1 MVKYQFAA
9 DLAGRFVS
17 EFGMEAYPH
26 LETIR
31 SVITNPK
38 QQHPGSMV
46 MDFHNKAIGHERRL
60 MSYISENF
68 RVKNDLASFIHL
80 SQMVQAE
87 AMAYSF
93 RAWRREWGK
102 VGERKCGG
110 ILVWQLNDCWPT
122 MSWALVVSS
131 IGVFS
136 PCYRTPVP
144 RMLTIPGLLL
154 CQEARVLLGRK
165 GSKTCGRVRGKNV
178 S

>member
-1 MVKYQFAA
+1 MVKYQFAHN
-9 DLAGRFVS
+9 LVGRFIS

-26 LETIR
+26 LETVC
-31 SVITNPK
+31 SVITKPE
-38 QQHPGSMV
+38 QRYPGSMT

-68 RVKNDLASFIHL
+68 QVKYDLASFIHL

-93 RAWRREWGK
+93 KAWRRKWGK
-102 VGERKCGG
+102 VGGRECGG

-131 IGVFS
+131 IDFLSLGLYLESRNTDYIRTTTTSRS
-136 PCYRTPVP
+136 PRTIQL
-144 RMLTIPGLLL
+144 RGL
-154 CQEARVLLGRK
+154 
-165 GSKTCGRVRGKNV
+165 
-178 S
+178 